1 MTAASKSLYVFGI
14 YLLILG
20 ILLVVIP
27 NVLLPLFQLPET
39 NEVWIRVVGVLVF
52 CLGLYYFFMAPTNNT
67 LFMTLSV
74 YVRGTIIVWFT
85 LFVLLDWISPSL
97 IIFGLIDLLA
107 AGWTY
112 FALRKG

>member
-1 MTAASKSLYVFGI
+1 
-14 YLLILG
+14 
-20 ILLVVIP
+20 
-27 NVLLPLFQLPET
+27 
-39 NEVWIRVVGVLVF
+39 
-52 CLGLYYFFMAPTNNT
+52 MAPTNNT

-97 IIFGLIDLLA
+97 IVFGLIDLLA

-112 FALRKG
+112 LALRKG